1 MQYIEY
7 RIGVTDVTTKNDI
20 EKLFQETQDKMLN
33 PKTDSVAGITSMLD
47 FADKVSVLLPDLF
60 KEYERLE
67 KNLATSK
74 SYARWL
80 DKQYHEAYENMKR
93 ALNQKL

>member
-1 MQYIEY
+1 M
-7 RIGVTDVTTKNDI
+7 TTKDNI
-20 EKLFQETQDKMLN
+20 EKLFQETQDKML
-33 PKTDSVAGITSMLD
+33 DSTACITLMLD
-47 FADKVSVLLPDLF
+47 FADRVSVLLPDLF

-67 KNLATSK
+67 KDLVASK

>member
-1 MQYIEY
+1 M
-7 RIGVTDVTTKNDI
+7 TTKDNI
-20 EKLFQETQDKMLN
+20 EKLFQETQDKML
-33 PKTDSVAGITSMLD
+33 DSTACITLMLD
-47 FADKVSVLLPDLF
+47 FADRVSVLLPDLF

-67 KNLATSK
+67 KDLVASK

-93 ALNQKL
+93 VLNQKL

>member
-1 MQYIEY
+1 M
-7 RIGVTDVTTKNDI
+7 TTKDNI
-20 EKLFQETQDKMLN
+20 EKLFQETQDKMLD
-33 PKTDSVAGITSMLD
+33 PKTDSTACTTLMLD
-47 FADKVSVLLPDLF
+47 FADRVSVLLPDLF

-67 KNLATSK
+67 KDLVASK

-93 ALNQKL
+93 VLNQKL

>member
-1 MQYIEY
+1 M
-7 RIGVTDVTTKNDI
+7 TTKDEI
-20 EKLFQETQDKMLN
+20 EKLFGETQDKMLD
-33 PKTDSVAGITSMLD
+33 PKTDSIACTTLMLD
-47 FADKVSVLLPDLF
+47 FADRVSVLLPDLF

-67 KNLATSK
+67 KDLVASK